1 MANTSTNIN
10 ARIFSPYVVIGG
22 EEKRRLLLTLKS
34 SEGYS
39 INSGI
44 TLGDVIRYS
53 PSLNGYTLS
62 QANTDEN
69 AEVVGIVESIS
80 GDAYN
85 IVASGSVKYP
95 VSRLNAIVGG
105 GAGGVDV
112 LFLDEKVAGG
122 LTGTINIDTG
132 EKLVKPVLQVAP
144 HGEYNGIVL
153 NQIGYKTGNRAVLE
167 LDKDIL
173 PVGSIIFLDPS
184 VIADDI
190 GDSYRIVVDTQYD
203 SGKFINSRLSFSDYP
218 DFYSFFS
225 NNSITHSRV
234 LRIKLDDPYDISYLN
249 FTDFQSA
256 TSLPVLSNS
265 SFQIVGGGSGGEG
278 LQYTAFIYMLDETD
292 VNYISLYFIN
302 TFLSPTGWDDLLS
315 RVQDPTKT
323 LQLDYILGIGG
334 EISLNI
340 TTKGNPE
347 NKFTHFI
354 PKPIPSS
361 RKPTVGTTTTGGATP
376 ASAFYKIKKDSFL
389 VRVPSELTIDTL
401 KIDTSLELTGTNLE
415 TRLSAIEAKLANIC
429 TNIGLGC

>member
-173 PVGSIIFLDPS
+173 PVGSIIFVDPS
-184 VIADDI
+184 IGANDI
-190 GDSYRIVVDTQYD
+190 GDSYRIAVDTQYD
-203 SGKFINSRLSFSDYP
+203 PGKFINSRLSISDYP
-218 DFYSFFS
+218 DFYSFLS
-225 NNSITHSRV
+225 NNFITHSRV
-234 LRIKLDDPYDISYLN
+234 LRIKLDTPYDISYLN
-249 FTDFQSA
+249 IGDFPSA
-256 TSLPVLSNS
+256 TSLPSNS
-265 SFQIVGGGSGGEG
+265 FFKIIDGNFPQYNPIVSM
-278 LQYTAFIYMLDETD
+278 IYETD
-292 VNYISLYFIN
+292 VNYISLYFIDN
-302 TFLSPTGWDDLLS
+302 FFSSEIWDDILS
-315 RVQDPTKT
+315 EVQDPTKT
-323 LQLDYILGIGG
+323 LQLDYLLGISDT
-334 EISLNI
+334 IPLNI

-347 NKFTHFI
+347 NKYTHFI
-354 PKPIPSS
+354 PKPIPSG
-361 RKPTVGTTTTGGATP
+361 RKPTVGTTITGGATP
-376 ASAFYKIKKDSFL
+376 ASAFYKVKKDSFL

-415 TRLSAIEAKLANIC
+415 KRLSAIEAKLANIC